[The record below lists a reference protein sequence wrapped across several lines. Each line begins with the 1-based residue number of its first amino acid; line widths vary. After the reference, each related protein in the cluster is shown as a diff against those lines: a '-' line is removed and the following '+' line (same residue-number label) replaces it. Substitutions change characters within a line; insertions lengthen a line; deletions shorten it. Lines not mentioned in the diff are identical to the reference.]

1 MEGKALLE
9 SKSNNKPLRS
19 SQTVSKAFRHSKY
32 DDLPLTDTLS
42 GDKSGISPK
51 LCQCCERK

>member
-9 SKSNNKPLRS
+9 SKSNNKPLRA

-32 DDLPLTDTLS
+32 DDLPLTDALY
-42 GDKSGISPK
+42 GGKAA
-51 LCQCCERK
+51 